1 MESTHPAKSNAQSPA
16 FAIIIIIIINK
27 IPDPKKAM
35 RLFPGNL
42 HQPDQLPKVPARTN
56 QELSTPFNICS
67 LLRGRDNP
75 STSIDDTN
83 SSSCNHGNRPRC
95 NLTTGTSKKHDAK
108 SLQVDTK
115 WAQQVG
121 TWCITL
127 TGSEKRHKNNAKTMH
142 KINVNFHAG
151 CDGNGQPY

>member
-1 MESTHPAKSNAQSPA
+1 MESTHPANSNAQSPA

-95 NLTTGTSKKHDAK
+95 NLTMGTYKKPRCKITSSGH
-108 SLQVDTK
+108 
-115 WAQQVG
+115 QVG
-121 TWCITL
+121 ATNKLETWCITL
-127 TGSEKRHKNNAKTMH
+127 TGSAKTTQEQCKNDAQNQCQLSCWM
-142 KINVNFHAG
+142 
-151 CDGNGQPY
+151 